1 MKRKDFISLI
11 PALGA
16 AGSLHARDLDGASG
30 LIEENPAP
38 VILPPYLKAGDKIAI
53 STPAGYITLEDIQ
66 PAKQVMESWGYQVRI
81 GNTVGKRDNTF
92 GGTDE
97 ERLMD
102 LQILLDDHTV
112 KAIMCGRG
120 GYGVNRIL
128 DQLNF
133 SRFNVQPKWLI
144 GFSDITA
151 LHLHLLKNCH
161 VASIHSKMCNS
172 FPKDWNAAEP
182 IVQDTIQS
190 IKRALDGTSMK
201 YTAAPDQNNRPGVGE
216 GILTGG
222 NLSII
227 LSMMGTRSEI
237 ETAGRILFL
246 EEVGEYMYSL
256 DRMLTTLK
264 RAGKLS
270 KLKGLIIGGFNKI
283 KADDPGEEFGR
294 NLAEVVLSKVSDYQY
309 PVCFGFPVGHQK
321 DNYALKHGVT
331 HVLTVRNDSV
341 ELAG

>member
-1 MKRKDFISLI
+1 MKRKDFLTLF
-11 PALGA
+11 PALGSV
-16 AGSLHARDLDGASG
+16 GSLAAADTGG
-30 LIEENPAP
+30 P
-38 VILPPYLKAGDKIAI
+38 VILPPYLKSGDKIAI
-53 STPAGYITLEDIQ
+53 TSPAGYITMDDVQ
-66 PAKQVMESWGYQVRI
+66 PARQVIESWYYQVRV
-81 GNTVGKRDNTF
+81 GNTIGKRDYSF

-102 LQILLDDHTV
+102 LQLLLDDHTV
-112 KAIMCGRG
+112 KAIMCARG

-128 DQLNF
+128 DKLNF
-133 SRFNVQPKWLI
+133 ARFIRQPKWVI

-151 LHLHLLKNCH
+151 LHLHLLKNCS

-172 FPKDWNAAEP
+172 FPKDWNSADP
-182 IVQDTIQS
+182 IVKETIQS
-190 IKRALDGTSMK
+190 IKRALDGMAMK
-201 YTAAPDQNNRPGVGE
+201 YSAIPDEHNRPGVGE

-227 LSMMGTRSEI
+227 ISMMGTRSEI
-237 ETAGRILFL
+237 ETDGRILFL

-256 DRMLTTLK
+256 DRMLMSLK

-283 KADDPGEEFGR
+283 KTDDPGEEFGR
-294 NLAEVVLSKVSDYQY
+294 NLAEVVLSKVSEYKY

-341 ELAG
+341 ELIG